1 MSGLK
6 DPPDTPGKW
15 GVTLNDLR
23 DRQYF
28 LNMQMLLAIQIHD
41 GAAQKRLKGQLA
53 ELQERIDQ
61 ITTPGRRRGSSS
73 YRKKTE

>member
-6 DPPDTPGKW
+6 DPPDTSGRW

-23 DRQYF
+23 DQQYS
-28 LNMQMLLAIQIHD
+28 LNMQMLLAIQTHD
-41 GAAQKRLKGQLA
+41 SAAQKRLKGQLA

-61 ITTPGRRRGSSS
+61 LITPGRRRGQ
-73 YRKKTE
+73 

>member
-6 DPPDTPGKW
+6 DPPDTSRRW

-23 DRQYF
+23 DRQYS
-28 LNMQMLLAIQIHD
+28 LNMQLLLAIQVHD
-41 GAAQKRLKGQLA
+41 ITAQKRLKGQLA

-61 ITTPGRRRGSSS
+61 ITMPGRRRGQ
-73 YRKKTE
+73 

>member
-1 MSGLK
+1 MSERK
-6 DPPDTPGKW
+6 EPPDTPGRW

-23 DRQYF
+23 NQQYS
-28 LNMQMLLAIQIHD
+28 LNMQMLLVIQVHD

-61 ITTPGRRRGSSS
+61 ITTPRRRHGQ
-73 YRKKTE
+73 